1 LNQVIEG
8 WVEGLQLMPVG
19 SKYRLTIPPALA
31 YGEQGAGPIPPNAV
45 LTFEVE
51 LLSIEKPVADA
62 PAATTKKKK

>member
-1 LNQVIEG
+1 
-8 WVEGLQLMPVG
+8 
-19 SKYRLTIPPALA
+19 LA